1 MSLEILHCFWHWS
14 EELLCMRKGM
24 GIECWGINSILMQT
38 FIIEGKI
45 QIPQFPTKQPL
56 GTLPDLRKAGSPCKK
71 CYFCFWGSVKKDGWL
86 SHVGAVSLKA
96 VEIGH
101 VFFFCFSFR
110 NKLTVHLYN
119 WWSFRWSEYD
129 NSGCF
134 RLHLQSAAKPFNF
147 IFFSSSWIWLSLLNP
162 TLLPMS
168 GLSISCL
175 DYYSGLLT
183 GLLDPAW
190 SPKIHLPHCCLRY

>member
-14 EELLCMRKGM
+14 EVIVYEKRHGNRVLGHKFDINANIHHWRKDPDSTVSYKATIRYFTWPKEGRQSPQEVLLLFLR
-24 GIECWGINSILMQT
+24 EHE
-38 FIIEGKI
+38 EGWMA
-45 QIPQFPTKQPL
+45 FT
-56 GTLPDLRKAGSPCKK
+56 C
-71 CYFCFWGSVKKDGWL
+71 
-86 SHVGAVSLKA
+86 GAVSLKA

-110 NKLTVHLYN
+110 NKLMVHLYN

-190 SPKIHLPHCCLRY
+190 SPKIHLPHCCLRH